1 MSEAA
6 DKIGVTREHRWIK
19 VTRQAELLKPRNRI
33 VVSLGGGDLPQVT
46 REDLERLVRDGT
58 KLEFVHAFLLADPRR
73 KKMAG
78 GLRADFRA
86 ALARLEKRGAKIVDV
101 DGQICS
107 GKHKRALLALADA
120 DIARS
125 NRGAK
130 SATNGAKSRGRP
142 VYEPTKAEKDAAEL
156 IWLNRRKYREWPDAD
171 KAMREQVNK
180 RFTAWRAYG
189 LWGGREPPTR

>member
-19 VTRQAELLKPRNRI
+19 VARQAELLKPRNRI

-46 REDLERLVRDGT
+46 REDLERLVREGT
-58 KLEFVHAFLLADPRR
+58 ELEFVHAFLLADPRR

-130 SATNGAKSRGRP
+130 SATNGARSRGRQQA
-142 VYEPTKAEKDAAEL
+142 EFTAEQTKEARAVWRNLKDYPEWDDAAGAL
-156 IWLNRRKYREWPDAD
+156 PDG
-171 KAMREQVNK
+171 
-180 RFTAWRAYG
+180 FTVHRAYK
-189 LWGGREPPTR
+189 LWGPRK